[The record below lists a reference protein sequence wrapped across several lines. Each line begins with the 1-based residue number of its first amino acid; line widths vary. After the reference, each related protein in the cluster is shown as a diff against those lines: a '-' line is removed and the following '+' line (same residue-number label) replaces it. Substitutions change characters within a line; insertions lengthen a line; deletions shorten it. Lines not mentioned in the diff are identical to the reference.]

1 MNRTIDKAKTSLGK
15 VSAVIITYNEEN
27 NIRRTLR
34 QLHWCDEI
42 IVVDSHSTDGT
53 VAICREFNA
62 TVYFREFDGYGL
74 QKRFAVSMAS
84 NPWVLCID
92 ADEVISDELVD
103 EILRITPAEARKYS
117 GFSFKMNL
125 VFLGKEFRHGKESGR
140 HFLRLFNK
148 EQGGFTEDKVHEAI
162 RVNGEVK
169 KLNHIL
175 LHYSY
180 HSFHQCLEKNNRY
193 STISAEMAFS
203 KGKKKNLFVI
213 LLALPFNFFKY
224 YILERNLLNGLK
236 GFYWSTL
243 LSFYHFF
250 KYVKLNELHR
260 QASRKNRQQPDSIT
274 FSANSFSKA
283 S

>member
-1 MNRTIDKAKTSLGK
+1 MNRTKDQGKHSFGK
-15 VSAVIITYNEEN
+15 VSAVIITFNEES

-42 IVVDSHSTDGT
+42 IVVDSHSTDST

-62 TVYFREFDGYGL
+62 TVYYRDFDGYGP

-92 ADEVISDELVD
+92 ADEVLSDELVD
-103 EILRITPAEARKYS
+103 EILQITPEEAQANS
-117 GFSFKMNL
+117 GFAFKMNL
-125 VFLGKEFRHGKESGR
+125 VFLGKEFKHGKESGR

-162 RVNGEVK
+162 RVNGPVK

-203 KGKKKNLFVI
+203 KGKKKHVLAILF
-213 LLALPFNFFKY
+213 ALPFNFFKY
-224 YILERNLLNGLK
+224 YLLERNLLNGLK

-260 QASRKNRQQPDSIT
+260 QAGKKSRHQQGSIT
-274 FSANSFSKA
+274 ISANSFSKA